1 MDVPPS
7 LVFAVDALVTSR
19 EEAWRVSSYDVLQEA
34 ALGGVDAVRQLPFGP
49 HHYMRLVVG
58 ELALDATT
66 VALDASYDDVLGVH
80 CTAVGGQLEPVVL
93 VASDDVVH
101 VGERGSR

>member
-19 EEAWRVSSYDVLQEA
+19 EEAWGVSSNGILQEA
-34 ALGGVDAVRQLPFGP
+34 ALGSLDAVRQLPFIP
-49 HHYMRLVVG
+49 RPSMRLVID

-66 VALDASYDDVLGVH
+66 MALDASCDDVLGVH
-80 CTAVGGQLEPVVL
+80 CTAVGRQLEPVVL
-93 VASDDVVH
+93 VAKYKSAKDA
-101 VGERGSR
+101 